1 MMVRLSLRLKTVAE
15 RHLRQDF
22 YILLAS
28 IAVAWAIVYFGA
40 VDALLQLTG
49 DGVLL
54 TGFIAGM
61 FFTSVMTPAPA
72 IAVLGVFSLHGNL
85 LLVALV
91 GGAGAVCGD
100 YLIFAFMR
108 DRLGDD
114 LAYLIKRNGSPRFF
128 KIFHRKSFRWVLPFV
143 GALIIASPLPDE
155 LGLVLLGITKMSAR
169 RFLAVSYAFNA
180 TGIFLIGLAA
190 RALS

>member
-1 MMVRLSLRLKTVAE
+1 MMVELCLKLSVAK

-22 YILLAS
+22 YIVAAS
-28 IAVAWAIVYFGA
+28 IAAAWAIVRFGA
-40 VDALLQLTG
+40 VDALLAYAG
-49 DGVLL
+49 DGVL
-54 TGFIAGM
+54 AGSFVAGA
-61 FFTSVMTPAPA
+61 FFTSVMTTAPA
-72 IAVLGVFSLHGNL
+72 IAVLGVLSLHGNL
-85 LLVALV
+85 FLVALV

-100 YLIFAFMR
+100 YLIFSFVR

-155 LGLVLLGITKMSAR
+155 LGLVLLGVAKMSTR

>member
-1 MMVRLSLRLKTVAE
+1 M
-15 RHLRQDF
+15 
-22 YILLAS
+22 LAS
-28 IAVAWAIVYFGA
+28 IAVAWAIVHFGI
-40 VDALLQLTG
+40 VETLLLYTG

-61 FFTSVMTPAPA
+61 FFTSVMTTAPA
-72 IAVLGVFSLHGNL
+72 MAVLGVLSFHINP
-85 LLVALV
+85 LVLAVV

-100 YLIFAFMR
+100 YLIFAFVR
-108 DRLGDD
+108 DRLGEDFS
-114 LAYLIKRNGSPRFF
+114 YLIKRNGSPRFF

-155 LGLVLLGITKMSAR
+155 LGLVLLGVAKMSTR

>member
-1 MMVRLSLRLKTVAE
+1 M
-15 RHLRQDF
+15 
-22 YILLAS
+22 LAS

-61 FFTSVMTPAPA
+61 FFTSVMTTAPA

-155 LGLVLLGITKMSAR
+155 LGLTLLGLAR
-169 RFLAVSYAFNA
+169 MRTSRFLLLSFAFNS
-180 TGIFLIGLAA
+180 TGILLIALAA
-190 RALS
+190 RSLS